1 MESILQLLTVIIVF
15 VIVLAVSYFTTRWI
29 GNFQKGQM
37 NSTDIELLSAVRMN
51 QNQYIQIVRLGSQYM
66 ALGVSK
72 DQITVLCTL
81 TESELHLNDS
91 DGKKSEQDSFVKI
104 LEAAKNKLTSKE

>member
-1 MESILQLLTVIIVF
+1 MESILQLLTVMCVF

-29 GNFQKGQM
+29 GNFQKVQM
-37 NSTDIELLSAVRMN
+37 NGTDIELISAARLN

-72 DQITVLCTL
+72 DHITVLCTL
-81 TESELHLNDS
+81 TESELHLNES
-91 DGKKSEQDSFVKI
+91 DGGKSGQDSFVKI
-104 LEAAKNKLTSKE
+104 LEAAKSKLTSK